1 MSGQVQTKTIQL
13 PHRYEPRSYQLPL
26 WQAFDAGTRRFVT
39 VWHRRSGK
47 DTTWLNLTIR
57 AMYQRVG
64 TYVHLFPQLKR
75 GRKILWDG
83 RNRDGMPF
91 LDHFPAPLVKSKNEA
106 EMQVELLNGSI
117 WRIDGMEHL
126 DSIVGSNPVGIVFS
140 EYSQMKSAAWDLT
153 RPILLENDG
162 WAAFNFTPR
171 GRNHA
176 FELYQMALT
185 NPDWYCSLLT
195 VEDTRRDAP
204 GENGLPII
212 TPTMLDAERREGM
225 REALLLQEY
234 YCSFEAGSA
243 LQFIPAE
250 YVQASVSRE
259 PIGYAWAPK
268 IVGVDVGRN
277 RDRAVIV
284 LRQGGRLLEKMV
296 LHPHQ
301 MADNPTEHIRG
312 WLSRLIT
319 APSALGRLRGWRR
332 HWRRRHR
339 PHAHA
344 GLYGHPCA
352 WQQQTH
358 RPGVLQ
364 PQGRDVGA
372 HARMAA
378 DGRLPRARAR
388 CRISGRAAMAAI
400 PLEGR

>member
-1 MSGQVQTKTIQL
+1 VSLV
-13 PHRYEPRSYQLPL
+13 
-26 WQAFDAGTRRFVT
+26 
-39 VWHRRSGK
+39 
-47 DTTWLNLTIR
+47 
-57 AMYQRVG
+57 
-64 TYVHLFPQLKR
+64 
-75 GRKILWDG
+75 
-83 RNRDGMPF
+83 GMPA
-91 LDHFPAPLVKSKNEA
+91 PAG
-106 EMQVELLNGSI
+106 GSF

-250 YVQASVSRE
+250 YVQAALSRE
-259 PIGYAWAPK
+259 LIGYAWAPK

-301 MADNPTEHIRG
+301 MADNPTEHICG

-319 APSALGRLRGWRR
+319 AHRPSAVFVDGVGIGVGVIDRMRTLGYTVIPVLGNSKPTDPAYYNLRAEMWGRMREWLRTEGCLVR
-332 HWRRRHR
+332 ERD
-339 PHAHA
+339 A
-344 GLYGHPCA
+344 
-352 WQQQTH
+352 
-358 RPGVLQ
+358 VLAAELQWPQYRWKGDKEWLTPKDELEGDRDEELDYVSPDEADALALTFAARVTMEARTRGRQ
-364 PQGRDVGA
+364 PQQ
-372 HARMAA
+372 AA
-378 DGRLPRARAR
+378 VDWNPLTYEWPRATAGAR
-388 CRISGRAAMAAI
+388 HDWN
-400 PLEGR
+400 PLTF